1 MRGSD
6 EVMGALFSHADP
18 EERIPSRHPLRAIG
32 SVVND
37 ALHSLD
43 AGFDRLYAA
52 RDRPSIAPDRLI
64 RASLW

>member
-6 EVMGALFSHADP
+6 EVTGALFSHADRAQ
-18 EERIPSRHPLRAIG
+18 RIPSRHPLRAIG

-37 ALHSLD
+37 ALHSLET
-43 AGFDRLYAA
+43 GFDRLYAA
-52 RDRPSIAPDRLI
+52 KGRPSIAPDRLI